1 MGTAVLVRQPRATPR
16 SAVREHGFAAGLA
29 LAAILG
35 AAVRLPFAFTGIG
48 MDEGGY
54 AYVARQW
61 SRGAR
66 LYSGHAWVDRPQGLL
81 VLYRLI
87 TDVGGTRLWP
97 IRLAAVA
104 FGVALVVV
112 LGLLGRLL
120 ISPRAGMLAA
130 LMYAVLGVGPHFE
143 GFTLN
148 GELAASLPAA
158 GAVLAAAWALRTR
171 RRGLLLAAGI
181 LGGTAITMK
190 QSGFDGLVAAAAL
203 VAGAGGGV
211 RATGRRLGTLAFGA
225 ALPLAACVAQ
235 GAQDGLARWWWS
247 VAGYRLA
254 APSGLGATEAQ
265 RLLRLQLALHEVRPD
280 LGLAAC
286 AAAAGVVLGLRRS
299 GTLAVLLAWLA
310 AALAGFNLGGL
321 YWPHYFVQLLPPL
334 VLLAALAA
342 AALPALAGAALAAVV
357 VAPVA
362 ITLATWSRLPSA
374 LLDRTV
380 AYDRRSDVD
389 VRLAH
394 VVDRDSRPG
403 QPILALPA
411 EADLYFVADRPAA
424 FPYLWANGIDEIPG
438 ARARLRRL
446 FAVAARRPLLVAVYA
461 HGREPLDPG
470 GGIDRV
476 LARDYRTV
484 ARFPG
489 ISLLERRIR

>member
-1 MGTAVLVRQPRATPR
+1 VGTAILVRPPRAASWSAIR
-16 SAVREHGFAAGLA
+16 SHRFGLGLT
-29 LAAILG
+29 LAAALG
-35 AAVRLPFAFTGIG
+35 TALRLPFAFTGIG

-66 LYSGHAWVDRPQGLL
+66 LYSDRAWADRPQGLL
-81 VLYRLI
+81 LLYRVI

-104 FGVALVVV
+104 FGVALVVT

-120 ISPRAGMLAA
+120 ISPTAGMLAA

-158 GAVLAAAWALRTR
+158 AAVLAAACALRSR

-181 LGGTAITMK
+181 LGGAAITMK
-190 QSGFDGLVAAAAL
+190 QSGFDGLVAAAVLA
-203 VAGAGGGV
+203 AGAGGGI
-211 RATGRRLGTLAFGA
+211 RAAGRRLATLALGA
-225 ALPLAACVAQ
+225 ALPLGACALQ
-235 GAQDGLARWWWS
+235 GLQDGLSRWWWS

-265 RLLRLQLALHEVRPD
+265 RFLRLQLALHVVRPD

-286 AAAAGVVLGLRRS
+286 AAAAGVVLGLRRRR
-299 GTLAVLLAWLA
+299 TLGLLLAWLA

-342 AALPALAGAALAAVV
+342 GALPALAGAVLAAVV

-362 ITLATWSRLPSA
+362 VTLAAWSTLPSA

-424 FPYLWANGIDEIPG
+424 FPYLWANGVDEIPG

-446 FAVAARRPLLVAVYA
+446 FAVAATRPLLVAVYA
-461 HGREPLDPG
+461 HGREPLDPARVVDG
-470 GGIDRV
+470 V
-476 LARDYRTV
+476 LARDYRVVDRLPGV
-484 ARFPG
+484 A
-489 ISLLERRIR
+489 LLERRLG